1 MRQNKSKRILAV
13 IGILVLLAVFCVPM
27 GIALSGEFDTGVFLA
42 SLAAVIF
49 VPVMFFVIW
58 QTGRFLKK
66 KDPQPENTQ
75 IENII
80 FDVGKVLLDFDWP
93 GYLAG
98 FGWTEEKNRRIE
110 EAVFGS
116 GEWDERDRGLYDEET
131 YIDRMVAHAPDLEA
145 EIREV
150 MKHSA
155 KTLGRYDYAETWVKY
170 LKKQGY
176 HLYILSNFSTFL
188 LEEYRSRMEFLPY
201 MDGIVFSCEVK
212 ELKPEDGI
220 YRKLLQRY
228 HLDPAKCV
236 FIDDRKENCE
246 GAERNGIHAIQF
258 RSMPQ
263 AAMEL
268 ENQFSIK

>member
-1 MRQNKSKRILAV
+1 MKQNKSKRILAV
-13 IGILVLLAVFCVPM
+13 LGILVLLAVFCIPM
-27 GIALSGEFDTGVFLA
+27 VIALSGEFDTGMFLA

-49 VPVMFFVIW
+49 VPVMFFVIL

-66 KDPQPENTQ
+66 KEPQPQNTQ

-80 FDVGKVLLDFDWP
+80 FDVGKVLVDFDWP

-98 FGWTEEKNRRIE
+98 FGWTEEQNRRIE

-116 GEWDERDRGLYDEET
+116 GDWNERDRGLYDEKT
-131 YIDRMVAHAPDLEA
+131 YVDRMVSHAPDLEPQ
-145 EIREV
+145 IREV

-155 KTLGRYDYAETWVKY
+155 KTLDRFDYAGTWVKY

-176 HLYILSNFSTFL
+176 HLYILSNFSTYL
-188 LEEYRSRMEFLPY
+188 LDAYRPRMEFLPY

-220 YRKLLQRY
+220 YQTLLERY

-246 GAERNGIHAIQF
+246 AAERNGIHAIRFQ
-258 RSMPQ
+258 SMPQ
-263 AAMEL
+263 AAAEL
-268 ENQFSIK
+268 EEKYGVK